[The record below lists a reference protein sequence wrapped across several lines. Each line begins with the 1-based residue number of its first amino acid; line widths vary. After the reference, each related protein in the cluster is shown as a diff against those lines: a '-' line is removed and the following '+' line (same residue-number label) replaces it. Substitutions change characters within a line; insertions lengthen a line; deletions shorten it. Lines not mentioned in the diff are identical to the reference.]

1 MADKRLFFKLN
12 RAQHL
17 LYTHVEQECQK
28 LLGITPVQL
37 GAIFFLLRN
46 DGCLQK
52 DLARG
57 LHLNKPAV
65 TGLVGRMEKAG
76 LVTREDDPG
85 DARVTKVF
93 LTDRSRDIAGRA
105 FPLLERLN
113 GMIIRGFTG
122 EELQVIHRF
131 IDSLINLIAGEDMY
145 E

>member
-1 MADKRLFFKLN
+1 MSDKRLFFKLN

-17 LYTHVEQECQK
+17 LYTHVEQECRK

-37 GAIFFLLRN
+37 GAIFFLLKN
-46 DGCLQK
+46 NGCLQK

-76 LVTREDDPG
+76 LITRKADPR
-85 DARVTKVF
+85 DARATKV
-93 LTDRSRDIAGRA
+93 LLADSAREIAARA
-105 FPLLERLN
+105 FPLLEQLN
-113 GMIIRGFTG
+113 GLITQGFSE
-122 EELQVIHRF
+122 EELTAVHRF
-131 IDSLINLIAGEDMY
+131 IDSLINLLTREDVY